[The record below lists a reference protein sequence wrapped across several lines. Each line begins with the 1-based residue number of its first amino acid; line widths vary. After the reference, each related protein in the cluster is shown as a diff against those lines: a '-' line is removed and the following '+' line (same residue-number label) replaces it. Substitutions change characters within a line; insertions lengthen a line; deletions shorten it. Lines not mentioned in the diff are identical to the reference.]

1 MFRLLNLST
10 YSKVEGK
17 FEENVFSERPLTAYP
32 DSRQVRDTKK
42 GVYDL
47 FVLDSDVEV
56 GFCRDLEASSEVKVY
71 TKLPRGFY
79 IDTPVG
85 KYNPD
90 WVIVFEHQ
98 GAKHINEGIMP
109 VIA

>member
-1 MFRLLNLST
+1 MPECCHASIFARRGAQRRSST
-10 YSKVEGK
+10 
-17 FEENVFSERPLTAYP
+17 
-32 DSRQVRDTKK
+32 SRQFPDTKK
-42 GVYDL
+42 GVNGL

-56 GFCRDLEASSEVKVY
+56 GFCRDLEASDEVKVY

-90 WVIVFEHQ
+90 WAIVFEHNS
-98 GAKHINEGIMP
+98 A
-109 VIA
+109 